1 MLVPDGERHG
11 HVDGRPHVI
20 GGDALVVAAVTSLH
34 TRKPAIMSSMHQ
46 KIYILQL
53 LIFQAILGT
62 SRFNII
68 YPLELLF

>member
-1 MLVPDGERHG
+1 MLVPDCERHG

-46 KIYILQL
+46 KIL
-53 LIFQAILGT
+53 
-62 SRFNII
+62 
-68 YPLELLF
+68 